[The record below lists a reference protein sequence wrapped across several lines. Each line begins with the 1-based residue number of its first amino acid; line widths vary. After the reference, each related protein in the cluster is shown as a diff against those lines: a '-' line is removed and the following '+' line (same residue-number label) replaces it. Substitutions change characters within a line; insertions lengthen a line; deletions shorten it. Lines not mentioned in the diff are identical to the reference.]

1 MSAVVGAAL
10 DRHGLS
16 PEDLVL
22 ELTESVLLESGSSML
37 RQLGELRDGGVGI
50 AIDDFG
56 TGFASLRYLATL
68 PVSAV
73 KIDRSFTATMTSD
86 STSSSIVR
94 AIIALARDLQLGCVV
109 EGIETTDQLDAL
121 PGSVQGQGFLLGPP
135 AETPS
140 NTWERPG
147 VVQGAS

>member
-1 MSAVVGAAL
+1 
-10 DRHGLS
+10 
-16 PEDLVL
+16 
-22 ELTESVLLESGSSML
+22 
-37 RQLGELRDGGVGI
+37 
-50 AIDDFG
+50 
-56 TGFASLRYLATL
+56 
-68 PVSAV
+68 V